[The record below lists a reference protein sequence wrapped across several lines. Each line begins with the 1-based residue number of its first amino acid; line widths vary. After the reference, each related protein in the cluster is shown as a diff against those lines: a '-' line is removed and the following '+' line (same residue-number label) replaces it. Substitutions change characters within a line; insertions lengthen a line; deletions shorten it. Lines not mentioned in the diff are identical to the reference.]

1 MNLYNLCE
9 SFLKLAKKR
18 PGKIERLLEPVTK
31 SPEELK
37 EYQESTREEYEIPEH
52 NKIKQILKK
61 HNIEGKVIGKGGFSV
76 VIKPTNGKYVIK
88 LTKSPHDAKII
99 YKLNKLRNEL
109 PKDCQKHILK
119 VYDSFYDYDFKVFI
133 IKCELLEPME
143 NGPNILSAYFSGD
156 SIKNRSEIFADN
168 NLFMNIVNNFKHDS
182 DEYLFKNFN
191 MFKYE
196 LSLRLFNYVK
206 ELYIDTTSYTK
217 FENLLKDNLIEFLDN
232 EMNYIINNIKKAKDN
247 IDISTEEKDNFINEF
262 AKYIAKTYVI
272 IMIPSNIQQLKYNF
286 KNLELLKDNPTV
298 RSFIKTLTEL
308 KKHNINFADLNVANI
323 MLRPGTNDIV
333 ISDPGR
339 FL

>member
-1 MNLYNLCE
+1 MNLYNLCKF
-9 SFLKLAKKR
+9 FLKLAKKK
-18 PGKIERLLEPVTK
+18 PGKIERLLEPITK

-37 EYQESTREEYEIPEH
+37 EYQESTREEYEIPG
-52 NKIKQILKK
+52 NDKIKQILKK
-61 HNIEGKVIGKGGFSV
+61 HNIEGKIIGQGGFSV
-76 VIKPTNGKYVIK
+76 VIKPINGNYVIK

-119 VYDSFYDYDFKVFI
+119 VYNSFYDYDFKVFI

-168 NLFMNIVNNFKHDS
+168 NLFTNIVNNFKHDS
-182 DEYLFKNFN
+182 NQYLFKNFK

-196 LSLRLFNYVK
+196 LSLSLFNHIK
-206 ELYIDTTSYTK
+206 NLYIDTTSYGK
-217 FENLLKDNLIEFLDN
+217 FEKLLKDNLIGFLND
-232 EMNYIINNIKKAKDN
+232 EMDYIINNIRKAKSN
-247 IDISTEEKDNFINEF
+247 INISNEEKNNFIDKFSE
-262 AKYIAKTYVI
+262 YVAKTYI
-272 IMIPSNIQQLKYNF
+272 KIMIPSNIQQLKYNF
-286 KNLELLKDNPTV
+286 ENLELLKDNPSV
-298 RSFIKTLTEL
+298 RSFIKTLAEL
-308 KKHNINFADLNVANI
+308 KKHNINFADLNVANV